1 MALFALCPSSLWVAH
16 QVHRFLFVVWPRSG
30 LGLAVEEKGSMI
42 WLGTYCYYG
51 FYKAPDDCFENIHM
65 LYALLSGAS
74 PSGTGWASLWSQKAE
89 GELHWAL

>member
-1 MALFALCPSSLWVAH
+1 
-16 QVHRFLFVVWPRSG
+16 
-30 LGLAVEEKGSMI
+30 MI